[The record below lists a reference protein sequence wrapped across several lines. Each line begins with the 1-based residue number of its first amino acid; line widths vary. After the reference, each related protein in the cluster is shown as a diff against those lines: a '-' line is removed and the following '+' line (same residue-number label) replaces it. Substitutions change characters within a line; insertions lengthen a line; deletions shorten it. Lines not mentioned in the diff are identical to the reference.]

1 MATKQ
6 LLYIK
11 VIFILCQMFY
21 GAATQQCEGQEAE
34 YSKLGWML
42 RRHIFK
48 KMTGVPL
55 SGMCLLHCYQD
66 VRCQSF
72 NYVISRETCEF
83 NNRTKEARP
92 EDFVPDPDRLY
103 FRRDRN
109 RVPLGSIPEL
119 PAETCTEIKGSE
131 GGQAVSSKYWFD
143 SILPETTVLAQ
154 CDMKTE
160 DIDECS
166 ASAPVCDVNAKCTNT
181 RGSYVCSCE
190 TGFSGDGKTCSDIDE
205 CSASAPVCD
214 VNAKCTNTRGSYVCS
229 CETGFSGDG
238 KTCSDINECTSS
250 APVCD
255 INANCQNTRGSY
267 VCSCKVGFTGDG
279 KTCADIDECSASA
292 PVCDVNAKCANSR
305 GSYVC
310 SCKTGFSGDGKTC
323 SDIDECSASAPVC
336 DVNANC
342 QNTRGSYVCSCKA
355 GYTGDGKTCSV
366 LTEFT
371 TNGRKGRFGTV
382 QTFTVPRSG
391 RYRIK
396 AWGARGGTHSCN
408 YGDYPGTYYGG
419 KGASMEGTF
428 SLTKGAV
435 LNIVVGQ
442 RGGDSVEVKGGQST
456 TKTAAELGLS
466 VEDNAGTGGGGGSF
480 VYTTSNVLLLAAGGG
495 GGASSGYNGVDG
507 QRGTDGS
514 SSVGKDPS
522 NVRKGGT
529 GGQPGECNTAGG
541 SYHGGVG
548 AGWIAQGCERL
559 GSEHGERGES
569 RVQGWEGGRAGGMN
583 SGYNGGPPPG
593 AVGGFGGG
601 GGGSEDNGGSGGGGG
616 YSGGGSGNNRR
627 QAGGGGGSYCSGGNC
642 SGVTG
647 DNSNDDGLVQII
659 ALLN

>member
-238 KTCSDINECTSS
+238 KTCS
-250 APVCD
+250 
-255 INANCQNTRGSY
+255 
-267 VCSCKVGFTGDG
+267 
-279 KTCADIDECSASA
+279 DIDECSASA